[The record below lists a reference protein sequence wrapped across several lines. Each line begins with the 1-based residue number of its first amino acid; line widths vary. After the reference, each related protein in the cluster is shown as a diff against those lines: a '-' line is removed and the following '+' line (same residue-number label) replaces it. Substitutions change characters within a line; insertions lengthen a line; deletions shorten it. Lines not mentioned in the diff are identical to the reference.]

1 MTRKELTLS
10 AALVVIGA
18 LLFAN
23 LLRPSAPRAFTLPEA
38 PGSSGP
44 NVAISADEDS
54 AWVVVGNKVYYVSL
68 RSRGE
73 VENRTITVI
82 DDELLR

>member
-1 MTRKELTLS
+1 MTRKDLVFFS
-10 AALVVIGA
+10 ALIVVGA

-23 LLRPSAPRAFTLPEA
+23 LFRPSPIQAYTLPDA
-38 PGSSGP
+38 PENAGP
-44 NVAISADEDS
+44 NVAISADKDS

-68 RSRGE
+68 KSRSA

-82 DDELLR
+82 DDEVLR